1 MTFSF
6 VPQTLNALT
15 QAGVAAGG
23 AEDSQGISA
32 KVLDC
37 DTITQVKEK
46 ILDQIYKGTPYCH
59 RPDPDTLDLGEQN
72 VLVPKLSE
80 EVEESGHLLSV
91 QFSAEHAV
99 SLPSD
104 LALWLDPTGHD
115 AGKTKSKRR
124 RGGKEA
130 SPAPLISWCLVFFAI
145 WPMAMAWVRG
155 QREKKKKKRHGEG
168 MGRKD
173 NFSEELLQS

>member
-1 MTFSF
+1 MPDIKGVKCVRCVRVAVTFSF

-46 ILDQIYKGTPYCH
+46 ILDQIYKGMPYCH

-72 VLVPKLSE
+72 SLVPKFNE
-80 EVEESGHLLSV
+80 
-91 QFSAEHAV
+91 
-99 SLPSD
+99 D
-104 LALWLDPTGHD
+104 IKKWLFVYRTRVCM
-115 AGKTKSKRR
+115 KFVT
-124 RGGKEA
+124 
-130 SPAPLISWCLVFFAI
+130 LC
-145 WPMAMAWVRG
+145 
-155 QREKKKKKRHGEG
+155 
-168 MGRKD
+168 
-173 NFSEELLQS
+173 

>member
-1 MTFSF
+1 MSDVILSAVTFSF
-6 VPQTLNALT
+6 LPQTLNALT

-72 VLVPKLSE
+72 SLVPKLSE
-80 EVEESGHLLSV
+80 EGQEWLFAVCAQHPGVCGVCCSLLSV
-91 QFSAEHAV
+91 RSHRPRV
-99 SLPSD
+99 SHSGWMQQGMMQ
-104 LALWLDPTGHD
+104 A
-115 AGKTKSKRR
+115 
-124 RGGKEA
+124 RG
-130 SPAPLISWCLVFFAI
+130 SWVQPAPFHGVLCHTWTHDNGL
-145 WPMAMAWVRG
+145 G
-155 QREKKKKKRHGEG
+155 KGTRE
-168 MGRKD
+168 
-173 NFSEELLQS
+173 

>member
-1 MTFSF
+1 MPTTKGVNVSDVILSAVTFSF
-6 VPQTLNALT
+6 LPQTLNALT

-72 VLVPKLSE
+72 SLVPKLSE
-80 EVEESGHLLSV
+80 EEQERLFAVCAQHPGRCDVCRSLLSV
-91 QFSAEHAV
+91 QRQRVSRSGWIQQDVMQERGSWVQPLPFHGVLCHAWTHGNG
-99 SLPSD
+99 L
-104 LALWLDPTGHD
+104 
-115 AGKTKSKRR
+115 GKGTW
-124 RGGKEA
+124 E
-130 SPAPLISWCLVFFAI
+130 
-145 WPMAMAWVRG
+145 
-155 QREKKKKKRHGEG
+155 
-168 MGRKD
+168 
-173 NFSEELLQS
+173 